1 MVCTFKFA
9 PEVAF
14 LKYMDGLITCEADG
28 NPLRHI
34 EYNIILNGTKPSA
47 PTGKTMPFNVE
58 ENYCTEVSCN
68 VTNVIGT
75 ASRQLEEPLCPA
87 SATSLTIA
95 VDGEDQ
101 SSGKIVT
108 VTEDTDVTLSCTAL
122 GAIPQV
128 SIDWFKGGNPLT
140 PDTETI
146 PPGVSPLVTSL
157 TYRDGIITCD
167 AEGNP
172 LRHIEYYIILN
183 GTKPNVPTG
192 KTLGFNVDDNYCT
205 DVSCNV
211 TNAIG
216 TGSRKLE
223 EPLCPVVPEV
233 TSLTYRDGIITC
245 DADANPLRHIEYYI
259 ILNGTKPSAPTGKT
273 MPFNVEDNY
282 CTEVSCNVTNA
293 IGTGSRQLE
302 NPLCPAAATS
312 LTIAV
317 DGGDQ
322 SSGAK
327 VTVTEDTNVT
337 LTCTA
342 LGAIPRVSIDWF
354 NGGNPLTSDTETI
367 PPGVVPVVI
376 SLTYMD
382 GIINCDADANPLRH
396 IEYYIILNGTKPNA
410 PTGKTLAF
418 NVDDNYCTEVS
429 CNVTNA
435 IGTGSRK
442 LEEPLCPGSSLVG
455 IIVGS
460 VVAAIVIVAVV
471 GGLAFVVWRR
481 RHKQQQTETCVNDGL
496 NDIVSQGADSE
507 LPPLPVT
514 DQSSPGLDPHHPND
528 IPLEPIASAV
538 VCESISNED
547 GVEASNDV
555 AYGNVGPELSFS
567 RDLVVIENELGR
579 GEFGRVLLGKAL
591 GIEEAGKETKVA
603 VKTVKE
609 GADRHAKN
617 ELVAELQ
624 VMKTVG
630 SHPNVVK
637 LLGYCAEKDPVY
649 VIVEYLAKG
658 DLKEVLMEFRE
669 KDPGASYSN
678 LPGVSKS
685 LARTLVKFARDVANG
700 MAYISS
706 QKYVHRDLAARNVLV
721 GDDLVC
727 KVSDFGLARDVMNT
741 RIYQRESQGPLPMRW
756 MALESIRDDV
766 YTTKSDVWSFGIL
779 LWEIVTLGARPYPL
793 LRATT
798 MISKLQQGYRMPKP
812 RQCKKT
818 LYKMMCSCWQESPK
832 DRPSFQSLYRQ
843 LNDMVSEDQD
853 YITMGNL
860 DKRIYEVQIVE
871 DTKEKL

>member
-1 MVCTFKFA
+1 MLGTTRIRTTAYHPSANGLVERLHRQLKASLKAHSNQQWTETLPLVLLGIRTAVKADLGCSAVELVLGTTIRLPGQFVETAKPDRDLDPSNYVHRLKRLMQDTRPSPTRTRLRKSQIHPELATCTHVFVRHDAVRKPLQPPYDGPFRVLKRADKYFVLELNGRRDTVGIDRLKVAYSDKDMVTA
-9 PEVAF
+9 PDHNPPIVIDKPIAKPTRPPVPDTSVASPKLPISPVVTS
-14 LKYMDGLITCEADG
+14 LKYRDGIITCDADA
-28 NPLRHI
+28 NPFQHI
-34 EYNIILNGTKPSA
+34 EYNLILNGTKPSA
-47 PTGKTMPFNVE
+47 PTGKTL
-58 ENYCTEVSCN
+58 
-68 VTNVIGT
+68 
-75 ASRQLEEPLCPA
+75 A
-87 SATSLTIA
+87 
-95 VDGEDQ
+95 
-101 SSGKIVT
+101 
-108 VTEDTDVTLSCTAL
+108 
-122 GAIPQV
+122 
-128 SIDWFKGGNPLT
+128 
-140 PDTETI
+140 
-146 PPGVSPLVTSL
+146 
-157 TYRDGIITCD
+157 
-167 AEGNP
+167 
-172 LRHIEYYIILN
+172 
-183 GTKPNVPTG
+183 
-192 KTLGFNVDDNYCT
+192 FNVDDNNCT
-205 DVSCNV
+205 EVSCNV

-223 EPLCPVVPEV
+223 EPLCPVVPVV
-233 TSLTYRDGIITC
+233 TSLTYRNGIITC
-245 DADANPLRHIEYYI
+245 DADGNPLRHIEYYI

-273 MPFNVEDNY
+273 LAFYVDDNY

-302 NPLCPAAATS
+302 
-312 LTIAV
+312 
-317 DGGDQ
+317 
-322 SSGAK
+322 
-327 VTVTEDTNVT
+327 
-337 LTCTA
+337 
-342 LGAIPRVSIDWF
+342 
-354 NGGNPLTSDTETI
+354 
-367 PPGVVPVVI
+367 
-376 SLTYMD
+376 
-382 GIINCDADANPLRH
+382 
-396 IEYYIILNGTKPNA
+396 
-410 PTGKTLAF
+410 
-418 NVDDNYCTEVS
+418 
-429 CNVTNA
+429 
-435 IGTGSRK
+435 
-442 LEEPLCPGSSLVG
+442 EPLCPVLLRTTGVSESTSTRPTDASKRSGSSLVG
-455 IIVGS
+455 IIVVS
-460 VVAAIVIVAVV
+460 VVAVIVIVAVV

-481 RHKQQQTETCVNDGL
+481 RHKQQRTETGVKDDL
-496 NDIVSQGADSE
+496 NDVASQGADSE

-538 VCESISNED
+538 VCESISIED

-609 GADRHAKN
+609 GADKHAKN

-658 DLKEVLMEFRE
+658 DLKKVLSEYRE
-669 KDPGASYSN
+669 KDPGAEYSN

-741 RIYQRESQGPLPMRW
+741 LIYQRQSQGPLPMRW
-756 MALESIRDDV
+756 MALESILVDV

-793 LRATT
+793 LTATT

-818 LYKMMCSCWQESPK
+818 LYKMMCSCWKEVPK
-832 DRPSFQSLYRQ
+832 ERPSFQSLYQQ
-843 LNDMVSEDQD
+843 LDDMVSEDQD
-853 YITMGNL
+853 YINMGNL
-860 DKRIYEVQIVE
+860 DKRIYEVKIVE
-871 DTKEKL
+871 RTKEKL